1 MKWSP
6 ILHGVSAIA
15 GIAGFVSLIGA
26 WIATGSADTVFGLN
40 EAHLFSD
47 ANALLL
53 VSVAFGIGT
62 MIHMQKEK

>member
-6 ILHGVSAIA
+6 TLHGVSAIA
-15 GIAGFVSLIGA
+15 GIVGLLSLISA
-26 WIATGSADTVFGLN
+26 WIAGSTGTVFGLN
-40 EAHLFSD
+40 QAHFFND

-62 MIHMQKEK
+62 LIHLHEEK